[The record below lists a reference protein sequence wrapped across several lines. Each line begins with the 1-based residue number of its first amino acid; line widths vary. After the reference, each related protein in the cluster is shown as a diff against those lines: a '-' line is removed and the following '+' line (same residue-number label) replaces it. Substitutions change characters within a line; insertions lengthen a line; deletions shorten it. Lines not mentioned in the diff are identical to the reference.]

1 MYVTTVWNKRLF
13 YREFVA
19 LIHRSNT
26 ERRFMPQWLFCMWSC
41 WMILMMKCS
50 WWKLTEVCL
59 FANEIILQQLLVV
72 VLVNIS
78 VLLVNALNN
87 KWGVMVD
94 KIVGTLQMRLVAVS
108 QISSVFPIL
117 ARWPLRNVRNVRNVN
132 SDEKQ
137 LAVWCILTVLTSH

>member
-1 MYVTTVWNKRLF
+1 MCVTTVWNNKLF
-13 YREFVA
+13 YRNFVVFT
-19 LIHRSNT
+19 HPSST
-26 ERRFMPQWLFCMWSC
+26 ERRFVPQWLFCMWPC

-50 WWKLTEVCL
+50 WSKLTEVYL
-59 FANEIILQQLLVV
+59 FVNEIILQQLLVV

-87 KWGVMVD
+87 KWGVMVG
-94 KIVGTLQMRLVAVS
+94 KIVETLQMRLVAVS

-117 ARWPLRNVRNVRNVN
+117 ARWPLRNVRNVN